1 MYFFKTFKD
10 ELPKEGKKFVI
21 FSTDYMLCCS
31 ELKRIGKNKYEVI
44 IKRNYM
50 NGSYTGR
57 YADETTNWCYIDD
70 MKAFLNDADFGEPY
84 DPWSE

>member
-21 FSTDYMLCCS
+21 FSSDYMLCCS

-44 IKRNYM
+44 IKKNYM

-57 YADETTNWCYIDD
+57 YADENTNWLYI
-70 MKAFLNDADFGEPY
+70 NDLRTMISNEDPY
-84 DPWSE
+84 DPWDE